1 MLRTGRQRQNATRSR
16 AGDDRS
22 RRENDAYPRPVDWY
36 AYVLVSERGRTYVGT
51 TTDVA
56 RRLRQHNGEL
66 AGGARTTRAGR
77 PWIIGRIL
85 GPFSGRGAALRVELA
100 LRRVRGVRRL
110 SIELLAPVV
119 AAGDAGDP
127 G

>member
-1 MLRTGRQRQNATRSR
+1 
-16 AGDDRS
+16 
-22 RRENDAYPRPVDWY
+22 VHWY
-36 AYVLVSERGRTYVGT
+36 AYVLVSARGRTYVGT

-66 AGGARTTRAGR
+66 VGGARSTRAGR
-77 PWIIGRIL
+77 PWMIGRVL
-85 GPFSGRGAALRVELA
+85 GPFDGRGPALRVELA

-110 SIELLAPVV
+110 SIGDPGAALGIV
-119 AAGDAGDP
+119 AVLTAGDADDP